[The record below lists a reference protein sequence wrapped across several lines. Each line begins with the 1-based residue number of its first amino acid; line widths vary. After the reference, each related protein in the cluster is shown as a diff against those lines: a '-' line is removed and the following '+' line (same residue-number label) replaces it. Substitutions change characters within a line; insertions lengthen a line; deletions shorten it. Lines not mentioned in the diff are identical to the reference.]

1 MKKEFRLVEVFELV
15 PAETSPGEI
24 ARWRKESTRPS
35 SGLAR
40 FHQWGVDYY
49 ESESGPGNYTV
60 AIVEYENGT
69 VEGVR
74 VDMMKFIDLSAGLP
88 RPS

>member
-1 MKKEFRLVEVFELV
+1 LV
-15 PAETSPGEI
+15 PSGDPEVIGG
-24 ARWRKESTRPS
+24 RWKKVSTRPS

-40 FHQWGVDYY
+40 FHQWGVDY
-49 ESESGPGNYTV
+49 EEFESGPGNYTV